1 MIITFSIPGPVR
13 GKGRPRFV
21 RQGNFAR
28 AYTPAE
34 TVSYENLVKIAA
46 ADAMA
51 GMPPSTAAH
60 EIVVC
65 VYTVPPK
72 SWSKKKRLA
81 ALEATIKPTSK
92 PDNDNILKIICDACN
107 GIVWRDDAQV
117 SDCIIR
123 KRYGEVP
130 FVHVTIREME

>member
-34 TVSYENLVKIAA
+34 TVSYENLVKMAA
-46 ADAMA
+46 TAVMD
-51 GMPPSTAAH
+51 GKPPSTESQ
-60 EIVVC
+60 EIVVR

-81 ALEATIKPTSK
+81 ALEGTIKPTSK
-92 PDNDNILKIICDACN
+92 PDVDNIVKIICDACN
-107 GIVWRDDAQV
+107 GIVWRDDAQI